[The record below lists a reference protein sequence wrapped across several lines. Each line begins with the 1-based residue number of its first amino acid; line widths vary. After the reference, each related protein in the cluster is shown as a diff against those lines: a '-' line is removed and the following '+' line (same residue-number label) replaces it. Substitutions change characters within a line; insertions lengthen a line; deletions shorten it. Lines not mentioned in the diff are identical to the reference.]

1 MAILIAIA
9 LLLCIKPIRKTVLIL
24 FASILVLFCLVSGPI
39 YSLVGI
45 QPTHF
50 AESMSVPLQQV
61 GRVVTEKGV
70 VTDEQ
75 QQFLNE

>member
-1 MAILIAIA
+1 MLRNNAFVAILIAIA

-45 QPTHF
+45 QPTAFCRKHVSSS
-50 AESMSVPLQQV
+50 AT
-61 GRVVTEKGV
+61 GRKSGDRKGSG
-70 VTDEQ
+70 
-75 QQFLNE
+75 NG